1 MKLFLIWRA
10 LDLRARRPDAFA
22 GAYEPVDAAPGVCA
36 YLRGGEVLAVVL
48 VRPAGAAVL
57 RGVAG
62 RWRDVL
68 TGEERDLGDEAAVAD
83 VLDASG
89 LALLERA

>member
-22 GAYEPVDAAPGVCA
+22 GAYAPVDAGPGVCA
-36 YLRGGEVLAVVL
+36 YLRGGEVLVVVL

-62 RWRDVL
+62 RWRDAL
-68 TGEERDLGDEAAVAD
+68 TGEQRDLGDEAAVAGLVD
-83 VLDASG
+83 GNG